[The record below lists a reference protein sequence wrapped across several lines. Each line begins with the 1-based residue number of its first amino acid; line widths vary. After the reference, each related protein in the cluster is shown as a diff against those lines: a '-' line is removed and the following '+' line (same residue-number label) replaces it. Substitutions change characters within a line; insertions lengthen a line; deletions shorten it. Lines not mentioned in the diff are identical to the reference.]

1 VTAAADWE
9 KIEAALDEILGLPED
24 QWPAAC
30 ARIAG
35 DDAALEAEIKSLLA
49 HTGGVD
55 PVLDRPIPAPRLLV
69 PEGSGLAAGT
79 RVGAYSVIELIG
91 RGGMGEVYRAERAD
105 GQYVQEVALKLIRS
119 ELADQPE
126 RFQAERQML
135 AQLQHPGI
143 ARLLDGGVFNGL
155 PFMAIELVK
164 GLPITEW
171 CKNAGSDLTGRLRL
185 FLAVCD
191 AVAHAHSS
199 LIVHRDI
206 KPANVLVTDEGN
218 VKLLDFGVAK
228 LLSPAAADIT
238 RAGPLTPAYSAP
250 EQLLGAAI
258 TTATDT
264 YALGVLLF
272 ELLCGELPWKSN
284 GMSFG
289 VAVRKILNEN
299 VPLPSRCA
307 RESSHPPVP
316 WSLLRGD
323 LDAILTKALRKEPEH
338 RFTTVEALREDVA
351 RVLRHEP
358 VTAREGARLYVL
370 GRFVRRQRVLVAGAG
385 ALLIVLIAGSIGIA
399 WQAHKALQ
407 QAQRAEREGQKATAV
422 KDFLIDIFKQSS
434 VQNPGG
440 VEAKKVTAEQLLDVG
455 AQRIRAQL
463 RDQPEVREELMD
475 TLANLNNDLGLTDRA
490 QSLAAD
496 NLAEM
501 SARTAGRPSVAL
513 ARLEMRLA
521 ATLIDRQQKGLIAE
535 AMNHLQKALD
545 DLRAVGEGDFADAAS
560 AYYQFGRAAY
570 NGTTEDKAEGKRAL
584 RHALDIL
591 TRRDPANPLRGDVFD
606 YLARYAKLEENVPD
620 AEYWLTEQLAFQ
632 TAQGEE
638 QNGFAIGDA
647 YFNLADF
654 QAQLLHFDLA
664 ERSFLHAIDLLTKA
678 AGVDHPE
685 TAEARARLGEM
696 YYYSGRP
703 AQAESLLSDALQ
715 ADMRTPQG
723 VYNATEHRRVL
734 GYVELSRGRWPVA
747 EQLLRENLAALK
759 DNPQDE
765 LRWGITAAG
774 LVSLLVAEGEMSEA
788 HELYDKA
795 LDVYRRY
802 TGEKSR
808 AYARQVA
815 LGGTMALADHRPSE
829 AIAKFQRVL
838 KEWPPEEGD
847 LPSEYTKSTLGLA
860 SAYLDLDRSE
870 EARQSADEVLQRLR
884 AAPAPNQSPEIEA
897 QSRRLLGDAL
907 RQSGKAAE
915 AETELRRAVE
925 LRQTL
930 DDADSPW
937 LAQARMDL
945 AECLVALHKR
955 AEAQTLIKK
964 AAAALSRQPRLRDI
978 YRNELQQAQVMLA
991 KAA

>member
-1 VTAAADWE
+1 
-9 KIEAALDEILGLPED
+9 
-24 QWPAAC
+24 
-30 ARIAG
+30 
-35 DDAALEAEIKSLLA
+35 
-49 HTGGVD
+49 
-55 PVLDRPIPAPRLLV
+55 
-69 PEGSGLAAGT
+69 
-79 RVGAYSVIELIG
+79 
-91 RGGMGEVYRAERAD
+91 
-105 GQYVQEVALKLIRS
+105 
-119 ELADQPE
+119 
-126 RFQAERQML
+126 
-135 AQLQHPGI
+135 
-143 ARLLDGGVFNGL
+143 LDGGVFNGL

-385 ALLIVLIAGSIGIA
+385 ALLIVMIAGSIGIA

-455 AQRIRAQL
+455 ARRIRAQL

-545 DLRAVGEGDFADAAS
+545 DLRAVGGGDSVDAAS
-560 AYYQFGRAAY
+560 AYYQLGRAAY
-570 NGTTEDKAEGKRAL
+570 NGTTEGKAEGKRAL
-584 RHALDIL
+584 HQALDIL
-591 TRRDPANPLRGDVFD
+591 TRRDPDNPLRGDVFD

-632 TAQGEE
+632 TAQGDE

-664 ERSFLHAIDLLTKA
+664 
-678 AGVDHPE
+678 
-685 TAEARARLGEM
+685 
-696 YYYSGRP
+696 
-703 AQAESLLSDALQ
+703 
-715 ADMRTPQG
+715 
-723 VYNATEHRRVL
+723 
-734 GYVELSRGRWPVA
+734 
-747 EQLLRENLAALK
+747 
-759 DNPQDE
+759 
-765 LRWGITAAG
+765 
-774 LVSLLVAEGEMSEA
+774 
-788 HELYDKA
+788 
-795 LDVYRRY
+795 
-802 TGEKSR
+802 
-808 AYARQVA
+808 
-815 LGGTMALADHRPSE
+815 
-829 AIAKFQRVL
+829 
-838 KEWPPEEGD
+838 
-847 LPSEYTKSTLGLA
+847 
-860 SAYLDLDRSE
+860 
-870 EARQSADEVLQRLR
+870 
-884 AAPAPNQSPEIEA
+884 
-897 QSRRLLGDAL
+897 
-907 RQSGKAAE
+907 
-915 AETELRRAVE
+915 
-925 LRQTL
+925 
-930 DDADSPW
+930 
-937 LAQARMDL
+937 
-945 AECLVALHKR
+945 
-955 AEAQTLIKK
+955 
-964 AAAALSRQPRLRDI
+964 
-978 YRNELQQAQVMLA
+978 
-991 KAA
+991 

>member
-1 VTAAADWE
+1 MTAASDWE
-9 KIEAALDEILGLPED
+9 KIDAALDEILALPES
-24 QWPAAC
+24 QWPEAC

-35 DDAALEAEIKSLLA
+35 DDAAFLEEINSLLA
-49 HTGGVD
+49 HTGGTD
-55 PVLDRPIPAPRLLV
+55 PVLDRPIAMPKLVV
-69 PEGSGLAAGT
+69 PEGPGLAAGT
-79 RVGAYSVIELIG
+79 RVGAYRIIALIG

-105 GQYVQEVALKLIRS
+105 GQYTQEVALKLIRS
-119 ELADQPE
+119 ELADHPE
-126 RFQAERQML
+126 RFHAERQIL

-155 PFMAIELVK
+155 PFMVIELVK

-171 CKNAGSDLTGRLRL
+171 CDKAGSDLAARLRL

-199 LIVHRDI
+199 FVVHRDI
-206 KPANVLVTDEGN
+206 KPGNVLVTDEGN

-228 LLSPAAADIT
+228 LLSTAAADVT
-238 RAGPLTPAYSAP
+238 RAAPLTPAYSAP
-250 EQLLGAAI
+250 EQLLGGVI
-258 TTATDT
+258 TAATDA

-289 VAVRKILNEN
+289 VAVRKVLNED
-299 VPLPSRCA
+299 VPLLSRCA
-307 RESSHPPVP
+307 RQSSHAPVP

-338 RFTTVEALREDVA
+338 RYTTVDALREDVA

-358 VTAREGARLYVL
+358 VTAREGARLYVV
-370 GRFVRRQRVLVAGAG
+370 GRFVRRQRVLVAGAA
-385 ALLIVLIAGSIGIA
+385 ALLVVIVAGSIGIA
-399 WQAHKALQ
+399 WQAREALQ

-422 KDFLIDIFKQSS
+422 KDFLIDIFRQSS

-455 AQRIRAQL
+455 AQRITAQL

-475 TLANLNNDLGLTDRA
+475 TLADLNDDLGRTDRA
-490 QSLAAD
+490 QALAAD

-501 SARTAGRPSVAL
+501 RSRTGGRPSVAL
-513 ARLEMRLA
+513 AKLEVRLA
-521 ATLIDRQQKGLIAE
+521 AALIDRQQRGLIAE
-535 AMNHLQKALD
+535 ARDHLQRALA
-545 DLRAVGEGDFADAAS
+545 DLRAVGEGESVQAAS
-560 AYYQFGRAAY
+560 AYYQLGRAAY
-570 NGTTEDKAEGKRAL
+570 NSNKEGKSEGTRDL
-584 RHALDIL
+584 HHALNIL
-591 TRRDPANPLRGDVFD
+591 GRHDPANPLRGDVFD
-606 YLARYAKLEENVPD
+606 YLARYAKIEENVPD

-638 QNGFAIGDA
+638 HNAFAIGDA

-654 QAQLLHFDLA
+654 QAQILRFDIA
-664 ERSFLHAIDLLTKA
+664 ERNFLHAIDLLSKA
-678 AGVDHPE
+678 AGADHPE

-696 YYYSGRP
+696 YHFSGRA
-703 AQAESLLSDALQ
+703 AQAEPLLKEALQ

-734 GYVELSRGRWPVA
+734 GYVELSRGRWPEA
-747 EQLLRENLAALK
+747 EQLLRQNLAQLTG
-759 DNPQDE
+759 NQQDE

-774 LVSLLVAEGEMSEA
+774 LVSVLTAEGQMSEA
-788 HELYDKA
+788 RELYDKS

-802 TGEKSR
+802 TGDTSR

-815 LGGTMALADHRPSE
+815 LGGTLALADHKPGE
-829 AIAKFQRVL
+829 AIALFERVL
-838 KEWPPEEGD
+838 KQWPPAEGE
-847 LPSEYTKSTLGLA
+847 LPAEYTRATLGLA
-860 SAYLDLDRSE
+860 AAYLDLDQPE
-870 EARQSADEVLQRLR
+870 AARQNADEVLQRLR
-884 AAPAPNQSPEIEA
+884 AAPVPNQSPELEA
-897 QSRRLLGDAL
+897 QSRRLEGEAL
-907 RQSGKAAE
+907 RRSGQLAE
-915 AETELRRAVE
+915 AEAELRRAVE
-925 LRQTL
+925 LRQSL

-937 LAQARMDL
+937 LAQARIEL
-945 AECLVALHKR
+945 AECLVALRKR
-955 AEAQTLIKK
+955 AEAQTLIKM
-964 AAAALSRQPRLRDI
+964 AALALSRQPRLRDI
-978 YRNELQQAQVMLA
+978 YRNELHDAQALLA